1 MPRHPPLALSSLSI
15 KLDQTTKVL
24 LRILEILPR
33 LSPIGAVAVKTAG
46 TPGLPRGK
54 LKDELY
60 STIQL
65 SKIDTEVGSQRTE
78 DRLVLSLS
86 SE

>member
-33 LSPIGAVAVKTAG
+33 LFPNWCGGGQTAG
-46 TPGLPRGK
+46 APGLPRGK

-65 SKIDTEVGSQRTE
+65 SKITSEVGSQRTE
-78 DRLVLSLS
+78 DRIISAFGV
-86 SE
+86 

>member
-65 SKIDTEVGSQRTE
+65 SKIVQQGVTPVVRTN
-78 DRLVLSLS
+78 VLKKVFR
-86 SE
+86 